1 MRESYWKLRERMLA
15 AGVWPQGWI
24 ARGAC
29 YSLGLAIV
37 LFALEALLQLFSP
50 AWGASLG
57 GWVKFLL
64 FDAALLFTIVAFR
77 GLKRKVL
84 WRLRNR
90 LIVTY
95 VFIGVI
101 PVVLLV
107 LMAFITIYLFAGQFA
122 SFVVT
127 SEINSQLRSMQA
139 VNAAVSNE
147 LAARIEKGESATAES
162 LTGLRKRDRAWR
174 RRQVYAWHG
183 STVVPLSA
191 VDAAPV
197 AFPDFFNKEDYA
209 KAISEG
215 QPFKEIVR
223 DQDELYLRVASM
235 FDVGKEKLTVV
246 TSEPLDK
253 DLVARIAD
261 NLGEITLYSAGIP
274 LTDSQK
280 NDSQKNDLQKSDL
293 QKSDSQKNGQTP
305 GAAEAGP
312 TKEHSFET
320 RLFDE
325 PAKDRNGD
333 KDRDKDGSS
342 AGKGKTGPTPD
353 GQQVFRPTFS
363 VGSLAA
369 PAGTMDREITFG
381 TPLPVVNWKT
391 GELARAGALVKVR
404 TRPSVLYGHLFAALG
419 DIARGVEYIL
429 LAVLIFFAV
438 IELIA
443 LIIGTR
449 MTRTVTGAVAHLYD
463 ATKNVDRGDFSHRIP
478 VKSADQLAQLSLSFN
493 SMTESIEKLILE
505 QKEKQRLEGELAI
518 AQEVQAQLFPRQ
530 VSELES
536 LEVHGFCRPARTV
549 SGDYYDFL
557 TASSHKLIL
566 AVGDI
571 SGKGISAALLMAT
584 IHSAVRAYSV
594 ESLPQMR
601 ETVARGSVA
610 REPVAVGA
618 VAGSGRMMAAWPEGI
633 EVSPGALLGLLNHQ
647 LYESTPPEKY
657 ATLFLAIYDG
667 RSRQLTYSNGGHLP
681 PILIGR
687 DGAVRRLEAG
697 GTVVGLFENVTYDEA
712 SVEMHPGEIFLAYS
726 DGVTEPENE
735 FGEFGEERLIDLVS
749 TNRRLPLVQ
758 ISQTVTAAVDDWI
771 GDNEQPDDITLV
783 LARAR

>member
-1 MRESYWKLRERMLA
+1 MRELYWKLREKLLT
-15 AGVWPQGWI
+15 AGLWPKGWI

-29 YSLGLAIV
+29 YSLGLAVVFFTLQI
-37 LFALEALLQLFSP
+37 LLRLFSP
-50 AWGASLG
+50 KLSAGLE

-64 FDAALLFTIVAFR
+64 FDAALLFSIVTFR
-77 GLKRKVL
+77 ALKRKIL

-95 VFIGVI
+95 IFIGVI
-101 PVVLLV
+101 PAVLLIV
-107 LMAFITIYLFAGQFA
+107 MALFTAYLFAGQFSGFA
-122 SFVVT
+122 VT
-127 SEINSQLRSMQA
+127 SEISTQLRSME
-139 VNAAVSNE
+139 AANSAIANE
-147 LAARIEKGESATAES
+147 LAAKLERGENANAES
-162 LTGLRKRDRAWR
+162 LSGLRRRNPVWEHRQVCAWYDDKPLPVCTDPKGATAFPYPEFFREDDNPYAGALRDR
-174 RRQVYAWHG
+174 
-183 STVVPLSA
+183 
-191 VDAAPV
+191 
-197 AFPDFFNKEDYA
+197 
-209 KAISEG
+209 
-215 QPFKEIVR
+215 QPFHEIVR
-223 DQDELYLRVASM
+223 DRGQLHLRVAS
-235 FDVGKEKLTVV
+235 VLATRSGKLTVV

-253 DLVARIAD
+253 RLASQFSDS
-261 NLGEITLYSAGIP
+261 LGEITLYAAG
-274 LTDSQK
+274 
-280 NDSQKNDLQKSDL
+280 LQHD
-293 QKSDSQKNGQTP
+293 
-305 GAAEAGP
+305 
-312 TKEHSFET
+312 
-320 RLFDE
+320 
-325 PAKDRNGD
+325 
-333 KDRDKDGSS
+333 
-342 AGKGKTGPTPD
+342 
-353 GQQVFRPTFS
+353 PTFT
-363 VGSLAA
+363 VGRLPA
-369 PAGTMDREITFG
+369 PSIVMDHEIWFG
-381 TPLPVVNWKT
+381 TPLRVVDWKT
-391 GELARAGALVKVR
+391 GKNETIGTPVSPVVRVR
-404 TRPSVLYGHLFAALG
+404 TMPSLLYGNLFASLEDFAKG
-419 DIARGVEYIL
+419 IEYIL
-429 LAVLIFFAV
+429 FGVLIFFAI
-438 IELIA
+438 IELVA

-449 MTRTVTGAVAHLYD
+449 MTQTVTGAVAHLYD

-601 ETVARGSVA
+601 ESVA

-618 VAGSGRMMAAWPEGI
+618 VAGAGRMMAAWPEGI

-657 ATLFLAIYDG
+657 ATLFLGIYDG
-667 RSRQLTYSNGGHLP
+667 RSHQLTYSNGGHLP
-681 PILIGR
+681 PILIGQ

-697 GTVVGLFENVTYDEA
+697 GTVVGLFDNMTYDEG
-712 SVEMHPGEIFLAYS
+712 SVVMHPGEILLAYS

-749 TNRRLPLVQ
+749 THRQQPLVQ

>member
-1 MRESYWKLRERMLA
+1 MRESYWKLRERMLT
-15 AGVWPQGWI
+15 AGLWPQGWI

-29 YSLGLAIV
+29 YSLGLAIG
-37 LFALEALLQLFSP
+37 LFALEMLLKLFAPKWSD
-50 AWGASLG
+50 SLG

-64 FDAALLFTIVAFR
+64 FDAALLFSVVAFR
-77 GLKRKVL
+77 GLKRKIL

-101 PVVLLV
+101 PAVLLV
-107 LMAFITIYLFAGQFA
+107 AMAFITIYLFAGQFA

-127 SEINSQLRSMQA
+127 SDINSQLRSMQA

-147 LAARIEKGESATAES
+147 LAARIEKKQPPTAES
-162 LTGLRKRDRAWR
+162 LAGLKKRDRAWR
-174 RRQVYAWHG
+174 RRQVAAWQG
-183 STVVPLSA
+183 TKSLPVSGTQNVS
-191 VDAAPV
+191 VD
-197 AFPDFFNKEDYA
+197 FPDFIDKADNPYA
-209 KAISEG
+209 KAIAEG

-223 DQDELYLRVASM
+223 DKDELYLRVASR
-235 FDVGKEKLTVV
+235 FDVGPEKLTVIC
-246 TSEPLDK
+246 SEPLDK
-253 DLVARIAD
+253 TLLSDIAA
-261 NLGEITLYSAGIP
+261 NLGEITLYAAGITLEEGHDEQNRRKANNSDP
-274 LTDSQK
+274 KADVSIGPEK
-280 NDSQKNDLQKSDL
+280 NSGGIVLRERKS
-293 QKSDSQKNGQTP
+293 
-305 GAAEAGP
+305 GASVD
-312 TKEHSFET
+312 TQ
-320 RLFDE
+320 
-325 PAKDRNGD
+325 DR
-333 KDRDKDGSS
+333 
-342 AGKGKTGPTPD
+342 
-353 GQQVFRPTFS
+353 VLHPTFS
-363 VGSLAA
+363 VGALS
-369 PAGTMDREITFG
+369 PPTGVTDREITFG
-381 TPLPVVNWKT
+381 TPLQVVDWKT
-391 GELARAGALVKVR
+391 GDMAPTGALVSVH
-404 TRPSVLYGHLFAALG
+404 TRPSVLYSHLFAALG
-419 DIARGVEYIL
+419 DIARGVEYLL
-429 LAVLIFFAV
+429 LAILIFFAV
-438 IELIA
+438 IELVA

-449 MTRTVTGAVAHLYD
+449 MTQTVTGAVAQLYD
-463 ATKNVDRGDFSHRIP
+463 ATRNVDRGDFSHRIP

-601 ETVARGSVA
+601 E
-610 REPVAVGA
+610 PLAVGA
-618 VAGSGRMMAAWPEGI
+618 VAGAGRMMAAWPEGI
-633 EVSPGALLGLLNHQ
+633 EVSPGALLALLNHQ

-657 ATLFLAIYDG
+657 ATLFLGIYDG
-667 RSRQLTYSNGGHLP
+667 RSHRLTYSNGGHLP
-681 PILIGR
+681 PILIGQ
-687 DGAVRRLEAG
+687 DGAIRRLEAG
-697 GTVVGLFENVTYDEA
+697 GTVVGLFDNMTYDEG

-758 ISQTVTAAVDDWI
+758 ISQTVTSAVDDWI

>member
-1 MRESYWKLRERMLA
+1 MRKFYWEFRARMLT
-15 AGVWPQGWI
+15 AGLWPQGWI

-29 YSLGLAIV
+29 YSLGLAIG
-37 LFALEALLQLFSP
+37 LFALEMLLKLFAPKWSD
-50 AWGASLG
+50 SLG
-57 GWVKFLL
+57 GWVKFLV
-64 FDAALLFTIVAFR
+64 FDAAALFSIVAFR
-77 GLKRKVL
+77 GLRRKVL

-101 PVVLLV
+101 PAVLLV
-107 LMAFITIYLFAGQFA
+107 VMALISIYLFAGQFA

-147 LAARIEKGESATAES
+147 LAARIEKGEAPAAES
-162 LTGLRKRDRAWR
+162 LAGLKKRDRAWGR
-174 RRQVYAWHG
+174 REVGAWYG
-183 STVVPLSA
+183 AKTLPLGAAQTVPLS
-191 VDAAPV
+191 
-197 AFPDFFNKEDYA
+197 FPDFFGKDDNPYT
-209 KAISEG
+209 KAVREG
-215 QPFKEIVR
+215 QPFKQIVR
-223 DQDELYLRVASM
+223 DKGGLYLRVTSV
-235 FDVGKEKLTVV
+235 FLVGPERLTVV
-246 TSEPLDK
+246 SSEPLDK
-253 DLVARIAD
+253 KLVADIAA
-261 NLGEITLYSAGIP
+261 NLGEITLYAAGVSLNYEGSGEERQDATKSSATTASVSAGP
-274 LTDSQK
+274 
-280 NDSQKNDLQKSDL
+280 
-293 QKSDSQKNGQTP
+293 
-305 GAAEAGP
+305 E
-312 TKEHSFET
+312 
-320 RLFDE
+320 R
-325 PAKDRNGD
+325 AKDKGGVIFRESNSG
-333 KDRDKDGSS
+333 GSI
-342 AGKGKTGPTPD
+342 AGSEVLP
-353 GQQVFRPTFS
+353 PTFS
-363 VGSLAA
+363 VGVLPE
-369 PAGTMDREITFG
+369 PAGMMDREITFG
-381 TPLPVVNWKT
+381 TPLTVVDWST
-391 GELARAGALVKVR
+391 GDTARAGAAIKVR
-404 TRPSVLYGHLFAALG
+404 TRPSVLYGHLFAALE
-419 DIARGVEYIL
+419 DFARGVEYIL
-429 LAVLIFFAV
+429 LAVLIIFAV
-438 IELIA
+438 IELVA

-449 MTRTVTGAVAHLYD
+449 MTRTVTRAVAQLYN
-463 ATKNVDRGDFSHRIP
+463 ATRNVDRGDFSHRIP
-478 VKSADQLAQLSLSFN
+478 VKSDDQLAQLSLSFN
-493 SMTESIEKLILE
+493 SMTESIEKLIQE

-601 ETVARGSVA
+601 E
-610 REPVAVGA
+610 PVAVGA
-618 VAGSGRMMAAWPEGI
+618 VAGAGRVMAAWPEGI
-633 EVSPGALLGLLNHQ
+633 EISPGALLGLLNHQ

-657 ATLFLAIYDG
+657 ATLFLGIYDG
-667 RSRQLTYSNGGHLP
+667 RSHQLTYSNGGHLP
-681 PILIGR
+681 PILIGK

-697 GTVVGLFENVTYDEA
+697 GTVVGLFDNMTYDEG
-712 SVEMHPGEIFLAYS
+712 SVQMHAGEIFLAYS

-749 TNRRLPLVQ
+749 GNRSLPLVQ

>member
-1 MRESYWKLRERMLA
+1 MQA
-15 AGVWPQGWI
+15 AGLWPHGWV

-29 YSLGLAIV
+29 YSLILAVGLFI
-37 LFALEALLQLFSP
+37 LEMLLKLVAP
-50 AWGASLG
+50 AVSDSLG
-57 GWVKFLL
+57 GWVKFLV
-64 FDAALLFTIVAFR
+64 FDAALLFSILAFR
-77 GLKRKVL
+77 TLKRKIL

-101 PVVLLV
+101 PAALLV
-107 LMAFITIYLFAGQFA
+107 TMALVTIYLFAGQFA

-147 LAARIEKGESATAES
+147 LAARIEKGQTPTAES
-162 LTGLRKRDRAWR
+162 LAGLRKRDRAWGR
-174 RRQVYAWHG
+174 RRVCAWHG
-183 STVVPLSA
+183 SRILLISGGSSTPELI
-191 VDAAPV
+191 
-197 AFPDFFNKEDYA
+197 AFPDFFNKDQGDYA
-209 KAISEG
+209 KAIREG
-215 QPFKEIVR
+215 LPFKQIVR
-223 DQDELYLRVASM
+223 DHDELYLRVASVFM
-235 FDVGKEKLTVV
+235 VGSDKLTVV
-246 TSEPLDK
+246 TGEPLDN
-253 DLVARIAD
+253 DLVTDIAA
-261 NLGEITLYSAGIP
+261 NLGEITLYSSGIT
-274 LTDSQK
+274 LDSQG
-280 NDSQKNDLQKSDL
+280 NYRNP
-293 QKSDSQKNGQTP
+293 NTP
-305 GAAEAGP
+305 KASAAEGRG
-312 TKEHSFET
+312 FET
-320 RLFDE
+320 RLFAE
-325 PAKDRNGD
+325 PEK
-333 KDRDKDGSS
+333 
-342 AGKGKTGPTPD
+342 GKGGSGVREGRTGPSPNPSSGGD
-353 GQQVFRPTFS
+353 PQVFRPTFT

-369 PAGTMDREITFG
+369 PADMMDREITFG
-381 TPLPVVNWKT
+381 TPLPVVDWKT
-391 GELARAGALVKVR
+391 GELARAGALVRVR
-404 TRPSVLYGHLFAALG
+404 TRPSVLYTHLFAALG

-429 LAVLIFFAV
+429 LAILIFFAV
-438 IELIA
+438 IEMVA

-449 MTRTVTGAVAHLYD
+449 MTSTVTGAVAHLYD
-463 ATKNVDRGDFSHRIP
+463 ATKHVDRGDFSHRIP
-478 VKSADQLAQLSLSFN
+478 VKSSDQLAQLSLSFN

-505 QKEKQRLEGELAI
+505 QKEKHRLEGELAI

-601 ETVARGSVA
+601 E
-610 REPVAVGA
+610 PVAVGA
-618 VAGSGRMMAAWPEGI
+618 VAGAGRIMAAWPEGI
-633 EVSPGALLGLLNHQ
+633 EISPGALLGLLNHQ

-657 ATLFLAIYDG
+657 ATLFLGIYDG
-667 RSRQLTYSNGGHLP
+667 RSHQLTYSNGGHLP
-681 PILIGR
+681 PILIGEN
-687 DGAVRRLEAG
+687 GAVRRLEAG
-697 GTVVGLFENVTYDEA
+697 GTVVGLFDNMTYDEG
-712 SVEMHPGEIFLAYS
+712 SVQMHPGEIFLAYS

-749 TNRRLPLVQ
+749 ANRRLPLIQ
-758 ISQTVTAAVDDWI
+758 ISQAVTSAVDDWI

>member
-1 MRESYWKLRERMLA
+1 MFLLHRHVCCKSLDLQNGLMRDTYWKLRARMVA
-15 AGVWPQGWI
+15 AGFWPRGWI

-29 YSLGLAIV
+29 YSLGLAIALFV
-37 LFALEALLQLFSP
+37 LDIVLKLTAPKWSDGLV
-50 AWGASLG
+50 

-64 FDAALLFTIVAFR
+64 FDAALLFSIVAFR
-77 GLKRKVL
+77 ELRKKVL

-101 PVVLLV
+101 PAVLLV
-107 LMAFITIYLFAGQFA
+107 AMAFITIYLFAGQFA

-127 SEINSQLRSMQA
+127 SDINSQLRSMQA
-139 VNAAVSNE
+139 VNATISNE
-147 LAARIEKGESATAES
+147 LAVRIEKREPPTAES
-162 LTGLRKRDRAWR
+162 LAGLRKRDPAWK
-174 RRQVYAWHG
+174 RRQMMAWQGTKTLPINAPENAAVGFPGFVNSGNNPYARQIKDG
-183 STVVPLSA
+183 L
-191 VDAAPV
+191 
-197 AFPDFFNKEDYA
+197 
-209 KAISEG
+209 
-215 QPFKEIVR
+215 PFKEIVR
-223 DQDELYLRVASM
+223 DGDQLYLRVASS
-235 FDVGKEKLTVV
+235 FDVGREKLTVV
-246 TSEPLDK
+246 TSEPLDQSLLS
-253 DLVARIAD
+253 DIAA
-261 NLGEITLYSAGIP
+261 NLGEITLYAAGINFGEERNDERSP
-274 LTDSQK
+274 SSGTDNPGKVKVATAPQK
-280 NDSQKNDLQKSDL
+280 NSSAIVLSEGKSA
-293 QKSDSQKNGQTP
+293 SG
-305 GAAEAGP
+305 
-312 TKEHSFET
+312 
-320 RLFDE
+320 
-325 PAKDRNGD
+325 RNGD
-333 KDRDKDGSS
+333 
-342 AGKGKTGPTPD
+342 
-353 GQQVFRPTFS
+353 GQVLRPTFS

-369 PAGTMDREITFG
+369 PTSLTDREITFG
-381 TPLPVVNWKT
+381 TPLQIVDWKT
-391 GELARAGALVKVR
+391 GDMERAGALVKVR
-404 TRPSVLYGHLFAALG
+404 TRPSVLYSHLFAALG
-419 DIARGVEYIL
+419 DIARGVEYLL
-429 LAVLIFFAV
+429 LAIVVFFAL
-438 IELIA
+438 IELVA

-449 MTRTVTGAVAHLYD
+449 MTQTVTGAVAQLYN
-463 ATKNVDRGDFSHRIP
+463 ATRNVDRGDFSHRIP

-601 ETVARGSVA
+601 E
-610 REPVAVGA
+610 PVAVGA
-618 VAGSGRMMAAWPEGI
+618 VAGAGRMMAAWPEGI
-633 EVSPGALLGLLNHQ
+633 EISPGALLGLLNHQ

-657 ATLFLAIYDG
+657 ATLFLGIYDG
-667 RSRQLTYSNGGHLP
+667 RSHRLTYSNGGHLP
-681 PILIGR
+681 PILIGE

-697 GTVVGLFENVTYDEA
+697 GTVVGLFENVNYNEG
-712 SVEMHPGEIFLAYS
+712 SVEMHPGELFLAYS

-749 TNRRLPLVQ
+749 ANRRLPLVQ
-758 ISQTVTAAVDDWI
+758 ISQTVTSAVDDWI